1 MCVCVGREGEV
12 ANLEKNFFLIGDVR
26 IGTRESDSLQRQ
38 LWMRLDDIGSADFN
52 QVEGGKGTEAI
63 AL

>member
-1 MCVCVGREGEV
+1 V